1 MNQGNVCYLSWRNT
15 WIINNDKKW
24 WDAMTPPQLSGDAPI
39 PARINIVLLN
49 QNIIMSTFSK
59 IYLQFMMMKISFLL
73 FNCLPTYL
81 QFSSQPYQTFSW
93 LLGIILRSPL
103 RTACSHKHKM
113 HNKNCQGTDDLW
125 AKSKWMQIKQS
136 NKKCCHYWRH
146 WQCNCVWSL
155 FWDTKLYKLIAILRR
170 QYHIIIDSS

>member
-1 MNQGNVCYLSWRNT
+1 MVDHESRKCLLPLLAEHLDHQQWQKMMGCDDPTTAVWRCTNPCK
-15 WIINNDKKW
+15 DKHSVTQSK
-24 WDAMTPPQLSGDAPI
+24 L
-39 PARINIVLLN
+39 
-49 QNIIMSTFSK
+49 MSTFSK

-113 HNKNCQGTDDLW
+113 HNKIVKELMIYEPIIL
-125 AKSKWMQIKQS
+125 SKWMQIKHS
-136 NKKCCHYWRH
+136 KNVVIIVVID
-146 WQCNCVWSL
+146 NATVSEAF
-155 FWDTKLYKLIAILRR
+155 FWDTNYVN
-170 QYHIIIDSS
+170 